1 MSIKAID
8 TLVRGY
14 IEEKGYGDFFRHGV
28 GHGVGIAV
36 HEAPTIN
43 SVSDGILEENMV
55 LTIEPGIYLPNIGGV
70 RLEDMV
76 LITEENAQVLTHLRK
91 DIITV

>member
-1 MSIKAID
+1 
-8 TLVRGY
+8 
-14 IEEKGYGDFFRHGV
+14 
-28 GHGVGIAV
+28 
-36 HEAPTIN
+36 
-43 SVSDGILEENMV
+43 MV

-91 DIITV
+91 DIITI